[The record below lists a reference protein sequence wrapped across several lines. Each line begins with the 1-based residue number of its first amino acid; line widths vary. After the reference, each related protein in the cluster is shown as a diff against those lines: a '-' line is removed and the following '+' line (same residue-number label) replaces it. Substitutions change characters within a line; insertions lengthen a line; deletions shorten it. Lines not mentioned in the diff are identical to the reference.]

1 MVDFGTAID
10 GRRMKG
16 NTGNGA
22 EKGTR
27 NEEKKKQSKF
37 ESAAIRKP
45 TWIPKISKSDKTK
58 KKRKI
63 KKAEDLQFEAAD
75 ELADAHYTTRYPITA
90 LKKYITEN
98 KLKSEADLKATENKI
113 EEIFADKSP
122 VPARNK
128 LLENVFSD
136 PRGFKIRHDEKY
148 RYEDPKFI
156 KGTAQ
161 ICSI

>member
-1 MVDFGTAID
+1 
-10 GRRMKG
+10 MKG

-75 ELADAHYTTRYPITA
+75 ELADVAEKAHYTTRYPITA
-90 LKKYITEN
+90 FKKYITESKFEN
-98 KLKSEADLKATENKI
+98 EADLKATENKI
-113 EEIFADKSP
+113 EEIVEDFVEFADKSP

-136 PRGFKIRHDEKY
+136 PRGFGIRHDEKY

-156 KGTAQ
+156 EGTAQ
-161 ICSI
+161 V